1 MTSVLIVAALTTAQP
16 ADPPALPAGWV
27 GKWAG
32 TLTITTDKGDPQ
44 ELPMTLEVR
53 PLADGGRYTWRL
65 VYGDGEKRQTRDY
78 ELVAKPG
85 KPGRFEIDEKNG
97 IRLGARLV
105 GTTLF
110 ALFQVGEA
118 VIQSR
123 YEQASEV
130 LRVEMTAYTTR
141 DPLATKPTAGGAEV
155 KSPQLLSV
163 QTAELKKVEK

>member
-1 MTSVLIVAALTTAQP
+1 MTGVLIVAVLTAAQP
-16 ADPPALPAGWV
+16 TDPPALPAGWV

-44 ELPMTLEVR
+44 EMPMTLEVR

-65 VYGDGEKRQTRDY
+65 VYGDGEGKKTRDY
-78 ELVAKPG
+78 ELVVKPG
-85 KPGRFEIDEKNG
+85 KPGRFEIDERNG
-97 IRLGARLV
+97 VRLGARLV
-105 GTTLF
+105 GNTLY

-118 VIQSR
+118 MIHSR
-123 YEQASEV
+123 YEQAGEV

-141 DPLATKPTAGGAEV
+141 DPLATKPAGGGAEV
-155 KSPQLLSV
+155 KSPQMLSV

>member
-1 MTSVLIVAALTTAQP
+1 MTGVLIVAALAAAQP

-32 TLTITTDKGDPQ
+32 TLTINRDTGDPQ
-44 ELPMTLEVR
+44 ELPMSLEVR
-53 PLADGGRYTWRL
+53 PLADGSRYTWRI
-65 VYGDGEKRQTRDY
+65 VYDGEKKQTRDY
-78 ELVAKPG
+78 ELVVKPG

-105 GTTLF
+105 GTTLY
-110 ALFQVGEA
+110 ALFQVGDA
-118 VIQSR
+118 MIQSR
-123 YEQASEV
+123 YELTGDV

-141 DPLATKPTAGGAEV
+141 DPLATKPIAGGGEV

-163 QTAELKKVEK
+163 QTAELKRAEK

>member
-1 MTSVLIVAALTTAQP
+1 MTGVLILAAVATLQP

-32 TLTITTDKGDPQ
+32 TLTITKDTGDPQ
-44 ELPMTLEVR
+44 ELPMTLEIR
-53 PLADGGRYTWRL
+53 PLAEAGRYTWRL
-65 VYGDGEKRQTRDY
+65 VYDGEKKQTRDY
-78 ELVAKPG
+78 ELVVKPG

-105 GTTLF
+105 GTTLY

-118 VIQSR
+118 VIHSR
-123 YEQASEV
+123 YEQAGDV

-155 KSPQLLSV
+155 KSPPLLSV
-163 QTAELKKVEK
+163 QTAELKRVEK

>member
-1 MTSVLIVAALTTAQP
+1 MTGVLIVAALTAGQP

-65 VYGDGEKRQTRDY
+65 VYGEGEKKQTRDY
-78 ELVAKPG
+78 ELVAKAG
-85 KPGRFEIDEKNG
+85 KPNRFEIDEKNG
-97 IRLGARLV
+97 IRLGARLM
-105 GTTLF
+105 GNTLY

-118 VIQSR
+118 VIHSR
-123 YEQASEV
+123 YEQAGDV

-141 DPLATKPTAGGAEV
+141 DPLATKPAGGGAEV
-155 KSPQLLSV
+155 KSPQLLSA
-163 QTAELKKVEK
+163 QSAELKRVEK